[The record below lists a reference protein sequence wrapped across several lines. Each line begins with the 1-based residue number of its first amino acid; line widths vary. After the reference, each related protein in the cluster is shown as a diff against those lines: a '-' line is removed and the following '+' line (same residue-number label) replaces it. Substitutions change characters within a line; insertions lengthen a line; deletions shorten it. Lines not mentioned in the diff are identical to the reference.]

1 MKGRDKAL
9 WLAEKILFPVL
20 VVCNVDTP
28 APPGLLEVV
37 GIYVLWEGGM
47 FLSLFE
53 LLALSESLVQIS
65 SSCRPFYRTHPSR
78 LLFSSVGSIW
88 GSLGANKARDELWEK
103 GDTRGKK
110 PSRDDFCCGLFLF
123 PAQIS
128 SGPSRLAGNVE
139 KRVDCV

>member
-53 LLALSESLVQIS
+53 LLVLSESLVQIS
-65 SSCRPFYRTHPSR
+65 SSCRPFYQTHPSH
-78 LLFSSVGSIW
+78 LLFSSVGHMYVH
-88 GSLGANKARDELWEK
+88 LGVLGCK
-103 GDTRGKK
+103 
-110 PSRDDFCCGLFLF
+110 
-123 PAQIS
+123 
-128 SGPSRLAGNVE
+128 
-139 KRVDCV
+139 

>member
-20 VVCNVDTP
+20 VVCNVDMP

-65 SSCRPFYRTHPSR
+65 SSCRPFYQTHPSH

-110 PSRDDFCCGLFLF
+110 PSRDGFCCGLFMF
-123 PAQIS
+123 PAQIC